1 MQKICIAVI
10 GAGWASR
17 LHCNAMKQLGGFDVR
32 LKTVVDV
39 FSESAEKLKAEYGFE
54 QASTDYETVLNDPE
68 IDAVILCTP
77 PRMHLEQSLKALK
90 AGKNV
95 ICEKPL
101 NGYFGVP
108 EDPKPIGEKVKKREM
123 FQKVLKQLDELG
135 RVLEESGK
143 VFCYAENYI
152 YSPNLQ
158 KAAQLIAAKGSS
170 VTYIRAEESVR
181 GSVSAFGNTWENIGG
196 GTLMRIG
203 CHPLGGSCYIKQKEA
218 EAKGETIVPV
228 SLVADTGRMLD
239 GLTQEERKYI
249 RPELMDVEDF
259 ATVTVTWSDNS
270 KMTVFAND
278 NALGGVTNYVDIF
291 LNDGTL
297 RCRITPTDDLDC
309 YFVDD
314 KGLENT
320 VISESQPFKTG
331 WNKAFVSEM
340 IHRGYVDQLSDF
352 FTCVLNGTE
361 PQSGFKQA
369 RQVCELIHAA
379 YVSAEEGIRVDIEK
393 LKSELRG
400 F

>member
-1 MQKICIAVI
+1 MRPICLGIV

-17 LHCNAMKQLGGFDVR
+17 LHCNAMKQLGGFAVR
-32 LKTVVDV
+32 LKTIADV
-39 FSESAEKLKAEYGFE
+39 FPESAAKLQKEYGFE
-54 QASTDYETVLNDPE
+54 NATTRFEDILEDPE

-77 PRMHLEQSLKALK
+77 PRFHLAQSIQALK

-101 NGYFGVP
+101 NGYFGEP
-108 EDPKPIGEKVKKREM
+108 EDTKPVGTQVKKRDM
-123 FQKVLKQLDELG
+123 YRKVLGQLDELE
-135 RVLEESGK
+135 RVVNESGK

-152 YSPNLQ
+152 YSPNLR
-158 KAAQLIAAKGSS
+158 KAAELIAAKGSS

-181 GSVSAFGNTWENIGG
+181 GSISAFGNTWENIGG

-203 CHPLGGSCYIKQKEA
+203 CHPLGGAVYIKQKEA
-218 EAKGETIVPV
+218 EAKGETVVPV

-239 GLTQEERKYI
+239 GLTEAERKYI
-249 RPELMDVEDF
+249 RPELLDVEDF
-259 ATVTVTWSDNS
+259 ATVTITFSDNS
-270 KMTVFAND
+270 KVTVFAND
-278 NALGGVTNYVDIF
+278 NALGGVQNYVDIF

-320 VISESQPFKTG
+320 VISEAQPFKTG

-340 IHRGYVDQLSDF
+340 IHRGYVDQLADF
-352 FTCVLNGTE
+352 FNCCLDGTQ
-361 PQSGFKQA
+361 PQSGFRQA
-369 RQVCELIHAA
+369 RLICELIHAA
-379 YVSAEEGIRVDIEK
+379 YVSAEEGVRVYPEE
-393 LKSELRG
+393 LKRELRG
-400 F
+400 